1 MVSGFLLNGS
11 DWSESKCRAIV
22 VLKNI
27 SKISSKCIVSRE
39 GGSKKIK
46 MYLKILFFKM
56 FMEKGAKLL
65 VLQLRRIND
74 HLKSNIKRLKSDKE

>member
-27 SKISSKCIVSRE
+27 SKISSKCIVSRV
-39 GGSKKIK
+39 GGCEKKCALENK
-46 MYLKILFFKM
+46 FFKM
-56 FMEKGAKLL
+56 FMEKAAKLL
-65 VLQLRRIND
+65 VIQYRRKND
-74 HLKSNIKRLKSDKE
+74 RLKSNIKRLKSNKE

>member
-27 SKISSKCIVSRE
+27 SEISSKCIVSRV
-39 GGSKKIK
+39 GGCEKIK
-46 MYLKILFFKM
+46 T
-56 FMEKGAKLL
+56 
-65 VLQLRRIND
+65 VP
-74 HLKSNIKRLKSDKE
+74 